1 MATLRKR
8 KGNWTVSI
16 RRKGVRSIYQTF
28 NNKSDARSFINKV
41 ESEIQQQKYKDI
53 SEAANTT
60 FKVVLHRY
68 IREKIENKK
77 DK

>member
-16 RRKGVRSIYQTF
+16 RRKGVRPIYQTF
-28 NNKSDARSFINKV
+28 NNKSDARNFVSKV
-41 ESEIQQQKYKDI
+41 ESDIQQQKYKDI